1 MEKLRTTYL
10 KYQSEIL
17 APNPRFVSA
26 DKTNKIIRLA
36 DSELQKMR
44 VSQNFTNYDEA
55 AFYKEKFIK
64 LSDIASKYESE
75 KIPEQNYH
83 KLARDT
89 VKDSFLKKSNAIHD
103 QNISFGSNA
112 NPGIR

>member
-36 DSELQKMR
+36 DSEL
-44 VSQNFTNYDEA
+44 
-55 AFYKEKFIK
+55 
-64 LSDIASKYESE
+64 
-75 KIPEQNYH
+75 
-83 KLARDT
+83 
-89 VKDSFLKKSNAIHD
+89 
-103 QNISFGSNA
+103 
-112 NPGIR
+112 